1 MSSTAFLRRGG
12 TMCEEFRSIIGPEA
26 MKACT
31 LVNAALT
38 GFASILPSTAT
49 VTLMFSTN
57 YSITVGKLVF
67 KLRFKVK

>member
-1 MSSTAFLRRGG
+1 
-12 TMCEEFRSIIGPEA
+12 MCEEFRSITGPEA
-26 MKACT
+26 MKVYT

-38 GFASILPSTAT
+38 EIASILPLTAT

-67 KLRFKVK
+67 GISIDFKSNK